1 MKRSNETYLRTGF
14 AEVYFDGS
22 LLRVFMKPQEK
33 ICVELIREHFRQVT
47 ELTQKKRVAV
57 FFDTGAASPVTIS
70 YEVMRYVADNEYNP
84 FFTARAVVY
93 KGFVLRSLAKLF
105 NRTFTPTLLT
115 EGFENEAD
123 AMKWLE
129 PYIPKGG

>member
-22 LLRVFMKPQEK
+22 LLRVIFKPQEK
-33 ICVELIREHFRQVT
+33 ITVALLRDHFRQIL
-47 ELTQKKRVAV
+47 ELTQQKPVPIL
-57 FFDTGAASPVTIS
+57 FDTGAITLITIP
-70 YEVMRYVADNEYNP
+70 YEVMRYAADNEYNQH
-84 FFTARAVVY
+84 FTAFAVVY
-93 KGFVLRSLAKLF
+93 RGFVLATLAKLY

-115 EGFENEAD
+115 EVFEREED

-129 PYIPKGG
+129 PYIRKAE